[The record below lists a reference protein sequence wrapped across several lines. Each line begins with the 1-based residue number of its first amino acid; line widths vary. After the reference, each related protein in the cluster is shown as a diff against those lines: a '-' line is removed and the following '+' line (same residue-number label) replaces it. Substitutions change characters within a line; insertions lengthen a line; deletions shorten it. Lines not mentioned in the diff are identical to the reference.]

1 MKRKLTGFAAL
12 AALAIMAQAGT
23 AAAQGC
29 AVKVG
34 VVYPTSIDW
43 GKPIAATAMWVTD
56 MVNEAGGI
64 DGCKFEPVLR
74 DDQSDPKVGVDA
86 AKALVDLEKVQLVLG
101 TVSSGVTIPI
111 LTSVTAPAG
120 VMQMSCCSSST
131 RLTQIAAEGTTK
143 GLWFRT
149 FATSR
154 VQGSVAAILARDA
167 GFKTVSILYKND
179 DWGQD
184 IGKLAAAGFEAAG
197 IKVLGSTAITDGQPS
212 YRAEVTEALGAKADA
227 VYMALYPKEG
237 ISVAREWLSLGGTQ
251 NIIGTNSLKS
261 DEFKQAVGAKYLA
274 SFLGTDTS
282 TPRTDS
288 ATAFV
293 DAYKAKFGAAPA
305 GPGLPNS
312 FDAAAIS
319 LLAYAAAGKDAK
331 GADIAA
337 KVPMVTDPAGEKIP
351 GTVEGFKKALALLK
365 DGKPVSYQGG
375 TGAVVFD
382 KNGDV
387 SAPAVAWTFGDTG
400 ITEKRYIPLEEVSA
414 FIDSIPK

>member
-1 MKRKLTGFAAL
+1 MKRKLTGFATL
-12 AALAIMAQAGT
+12 AALAIMAQAST
-23 AAAQGC
+23 AAAEC
-29 AVKVG
+29 SVKVG

-43 GKPIAATAMWVTD
+43 GKPIAATALWVAD
-56 MVNEAGGI
+56 MMNEAGGV
-64 DGCKFEPVLR
+64 DSCKIETVLR

-86 AKALVDLEKVQLVLG
+86 AKALVDLEKVPLVIG

-120 VMQMSCCSSST
+120 VMQISCCSSST

-149 FATSR
+149 FATSN
-154 VQGSVAAILARDA
+154 VQASVAAILARDA
-167 GFKTVSILYKND
+167 GYKTVSILYKND

-184 IGKLAAAGFEAAG
+184 IAKLAAAAFEAAG
-197 IKVLGSTAITDGQPS
+197 VKVVGSTAITDGQPS

-227 VYMALYPKEG
+227 VYMAIYPKEG
-237 ISVAREWLSLGGTQ
+237 ISVVREWLSLGGTQ
-251 NIIGTNSLKS
+251 NMIGTNSLKS
-261 DEFKQAVGAKYLA
+261 DEFKQAVGLKYLA
-274 SFLGTDTS
+274 SFQGTDTS
-282 TPRTDS
+282 TPRTES

-293 DAYKAKFGAAPA
+293 DAYKAHFGAPPA

-319 LLAYAAAGKDAK
+319 LLAYAAAGKDAT

-337 KVPMVTDPAGEKIP
+337 KVPMVTDPAGEKIA
-351 GTVEGFKKALALLK
+351 GTVEGFKKAIALLK
-365 DGKPVSYQGG
+365 EGKSVSYQGG

-387 SAPAVAWTFGDTG
+387 SAPAVAWAFTEGG
-400 ITEKRYIPLEEVSA
+400 IEEKRYIPLEEVGA
-414 FIDSIPK
+414 FIDTIQK